1 MLTVPCQVYIFSS
14 CTSVF
19 VEATLLFNE
28 YILCSDLNYIKLR
41 LIVRLYTLNC
51 LLTLIRN

>member
-14 CTSVF
+14 CTSFF